1 MVDHPSRLGR
11 GLGALLAPRP
21 MPVDSRP
28 ASSDDTERAP
38 ATVEASGSASP
49 RRVPG
54 SSEEGTAD
62 AAAGPAAVLD
72 GAGLEGAGVQ
82 GAGVEG
88 AGVEGAGVEGA
99 SYREVGVHALRPNAR
114 QPRTVFDEDALA
126 ELAASITQVGV
137 LQPIVVRETTAGD
150 YEIVMGERRW
160 RAAVAAGLETV
171 PVLVRDTAPDAL
183 LRDALLEN
191 LHRAD
196 LNPLDEAAAY
206 GQLLADFGAT
216 HDELATRLGRS
227 RAHVSNTLRLLHL
240 PPTVQRRLAAGV
252 LAAGHARAL
261 LSLPDAS
268 AQERLAARVVSEG
281 LSVRAIE
288 EIVAVGYGDE
298 PQRERR
304 SRRPPREFD
313 TVAAALAERWDTRVR
328 VQAGRSKGRVIV
340 EFGSEA
346 DLDRILDIMAPG
358 IRVEPQVTAGMSKES
373 AQSG

>member
-21 MPVDSRP
+21 VPVDSQP
-28 ASSDDTERAP
+28 AEPSDAERA
-38 ATVEASGSASP
+38 AASAEP
-49 RRVPG
+49 HG
-54 SSEEGTAD
+54 SSGPPGLETGSNGEGASN
-62 AAAGPAAVLD
+62 AEGPDVVLD
-72 GAGLEGAGVQ
+72 GAV
-82 GAGVEG
+82 
-88 AGVEGAGVEGA
+88 
-99 SYREVGVHALRPNAR
+99 YREVAVRMLKPNAR

-137 LQPIVVRETTAGD
+137 LQPIVVRENAPGE

-160 RAAVAAGLETV
+160 RAAVAAGLQVV

-216 HDELATRLGRS
+216 HEELATRLGRS

-261 LSLPDAS
+261 LSLPDAT

-288 EIVAVGYGDE
+288 EIVAVGYDE
-298 PQRERR
+298 TPQRERR
-304 SRRPPREFD
+304 SRTARREFA

-328 VQAGRSKGRVIV
+328 VQAGRTKGRVIV

-358 IRVEPQVTAGMSKES
+358 VRVEPGSAGLPPPTARTSTGS